1 MKKHSFSYNV
11 LIIFLILFSCTG
23 EDLVDNYQE
32 PELRTIESVAT
43 IFLGQ
48 NQKIVVRFFN
58 LIGEEVKNPNLNWS
72 SSDSTILDVNQDG
85 SLVPKKVGNATITV
99 SVETSDPKNP
109 VKKTEFNIEV
119 KSNVITIE
127 PEVTET
133 PELTISPPDSPIQKD
148 EEIDLNYSF
157 TDAET
162 GNQLDPEMVSW
173 ASSDEN
179 IALVD
184 ENGTINGL
192 TPGNVTITLTI
203 TYDDETYEEEFVVEV
218 IVTPELSIG
227 TEEST
232 IRVNEILELNPIF
245 KGFDGQEVEDVELI
259 FSSDDN
265 QIASVDEMGNIT
277 GVKAGEVEIT
287 ITVNYEGQTYSKQ
300 VQLSV
305 NLEPALIIQN
315 SVATLTEGKSENITA
330 IFTDEKGNENNQVTI
345 QWESL
350 TPELIE
356 VDQDGN
362 VQAVAAGE
370 AKVKA
375 SLTYNDELFEKE
387 ITIQIEEK
395 LTYTI
400 NLIEPIN
407 NLYEGNSSKLN
418 FEIIDSKGQAVE
430 NPSVMWSSS
439 EPTLVQVDQSG
450 NIQGL
455 AIGSSIITLTTEI
468 DGTEYTEEHSL
479 TIIPIPAISI
489 TNVIETLVEG
499 ESHRFVSK
507 FDDQAEGENLSIETT
522 WSSSDENVIEINEQG
537 TITALKAGSAEI
549 EVSTNYKGQQYST
562 KISISVTAKPQEEP
576 PVAQNPEITI
586 VGAVS
591 EIELEK
597 SISLSFELN
606 DSELGELSEQSFEW
620 KSSNPEIATVGSS
633 GNLLALNPG
642 NATITVTVVYNDTPY
657 EQSFQIRVNNVAV
670 KPVLTLSDTIASLES
685 GSSHQTQ
692 FSFINDVDGTLL
704 EPSSLTWVSDDQ
716 SVATVSSD
724 GQISA
729 QSPGTTTIILTVEYE
744 DEQFQQTFNLQ
755 VWVQPTLEI
764 TNEISQLKIYDLENL
779 NVLYTDDAGDE
790 AEADVSWSSSDE
802 SIISINQ
809 NGQIEAISTGTVT
822 ITASITYDGQEIE
835 DTITIMVFV
844 EPELIIT
851 SDISQLKVD
860 DSENLSVL
868 FTDDSGDE
876 AETDV
881 NWSSSDDSIISI
893 NQNGQI
899 EAISTG
905 TATITATTSY
915 DGQEIEDTLTIKVI
929 VDPEVRITSDISRL
943 ELNDRV
949 NLNYSYTDDSGQEQS
964 PQSVS
969 WESSDP
975 SIVSVNSNGRIT
987 ATGIG
992 SAEITVTTSED
1003 NQTYTDTV
1011 TIQVF
1016 VTPKVSI
1023 TNPAGGIIEGTS
1035 YDFDFSFTDDEG
1047 NTATPD
1053 SIEWDSGDE
1062 NVLTIDNEGVVTTV
1076 GSGTSRITLTVTY
1089 DGSTY
1094 DTDFNFI
1101 IQENPNSDSGGET
1114 ESFKGTLSGSYGLK
1128 GGYEVKAEG
1137 NDLLIIL
1144 DANYSI
1150 NSSLPDGAL
1159 YLSNTDKHPNDESK
1173 LVWHGD
1179 KSHYKGPRTY
1189 TVENVGLK
1197 DYRYLL
1203 FYCVEYSTNVGTIK
1217 LFD

>member
-1 MKKHSFSYNV
+1 LKKHSFSYNV
-11 LIIFLILFSCTG
+11 LIIFLILFSCSG

-32 PELRTIESVAT
+32 PELRTIESVST

-245 KGFDGQEVEDVELI
+245 KGFDGQEVEEVELI

-277 GVKAGEVEIT
+277 GVKAGKVEIT
-287 ITVNYEGQTYSKQ
+287 ITVTYEGQTYSKQ

-395 LTYTI
+395 LIYTI

-418 FEIIDSKGQAVE
+418 FEIIDSKGQVVE

-455 AIGSSIITLTTEI
+455 TIGSSIITLTTEI

-479 TIIPIPAISI
+479 TIIPLPAISI

-549 EVSTNYKGQQYST
+549 EVSTSYKGQQYST
-562 KISISVTAKPQEEP
+562 KISISVTAKPQ
-576 PVAQNPEITI
+576 I
-586 VGAVS
+586 V
-591 EIELEK
+591 
-597 SISLSFELN
+597 
-606 DSELGELSEQSFEW
+606 D
-620 KSSNPEIATVGSS
+620 
-633 GNLLALNPG
+633 
-642 NATITVTVVYNDTPY
+642 
-657 EQSFQIRVNNVAV
+657 
-670 KPVLTLSDTIASLES
+670 
-685 GSSHQTQ
+685 
-692 FSFINDVDGTLL
+692 
-704 EPSSLTWVSDDQ
+704 
-716 SVATVSSD
+716 
-724 GQISA
+724 
-729 QSPGTTTIILTVEYE
+729 
-744 DEQFQQTFNLQ
+744 
-755 VWVQPTLEI
+755 
-764 TNEISQLKIYDLENL
+764 
-779 NVLYTDDAGDE
+779 
-790 AEADVSWSSSDE
+790 
-802 SIISINQ
+802 
-809 NGQIEAISTGTVT
+809 
-822 ITASITYDGQEIE
+822 
-835 DTITIMVFV
+835 
-844 EPELIIT
+844 PELIIT
-851 SDISQLKVD
+851 SDISQLKVNN
-860 DSENLSVL
+860 SENLSVL

-899 EAISTG
+899 EAISIG

-915 DGQEIEDTLTIKVI
+915 DGQEIEDTITIMVF
-929 VDPEVRITSDISRL
+929 VDPEVRITNDISRL

-987 ATGIG
+987 AIGIG

-1101 IQENPNSDSGGET
+1101 IQENPNSNSGDET
-1114 ESFKGTLSGSYGLK
+1114 ESFKGTLSGGYGLK

-1137 NDLLIIL
+1137 DDLLIIL

-1159 YLSNTDKHPNDESK
+1159 FLSNANRPNDGSIR
-1173 LVWHGD
+1173 VWYG

-1189 TVENVGLK
+1189 TVENVGLR
-1197 DYRYLL
+1197 DYRYLV
-1203 FYCVEYSTNVGTIK
+1203 FWCIKFNTPVGAIK
-1217 LFD
+1217 LFE